1 MPAAYASLLNGAVP
15 LASRH
20 GLLLVRL
27 ADSDRTVVHL
37 AVCNLLAGTCDV
49 LPPLKLRSAYDDDRE
64 WCAYAVLTDE
74 DCRLQ
79 GQPPV
84 LPSNNSSFFKVL
96 IIGSNEHQMR
106 YSFYTF
112 SSRKGKASW
121 RTSINCIRIDLHAN
135 GSFSDVLVRPGVAA
149 HWLYSGSSLY
159 LITFKMH
166 SGHTSYTKLNMPM
179 NYEGTG
185 RPCLT
190 LAVDGTLQLL
200 WMHKAGRQL
209 DILVQ
214 HPGQHWVCTGVIYLK
229 QPVEGDTEERWLS
242 ILGEKCG
249 TILVQDSRQ
258 HVYYIELETG
268 TMEEV
273 VGWPHNSGIMPW
285 DSMPLEMDW
294 SAFCISRLRIRYI

>member
-1 MPAAYASLLNGAVP
+1 
-15 LASRH
+15 
-20 GLLLVRL
+20 
-27 ADSDRTVVHL
+27 
-37 AVCNLLAGTCDV
+37 
-49 LPPLKLRSAYDDDRE
+49 
-64 WCAYAVLTDE
+64 
-74 DCRLQ
+74 
-79 GQPPV
+79 
-84 LPSNNSSFFKVL
+84 
-96 IIGSNEHQMR
+96 
-106 YSFYTF
+106 
-112 SSRKGKASW
+112 
-121 RTSINCIRIDLHAN
+121 
-135 GSFSDVLVRPGVAA
+135 
-149 HWLYSGSSLY
+149 
-159 LITFKMH
+159 MH

-185 RPCLT
+185 RPYLT

-200 WMHKAGRQL
+200 WMRKAGRQL

-242 ILGEKCG
+242 ILGEKSG

-294 SAFCISRLRIRYI
+294 SAFCISRLGIRYI